1 MLETVRSRR
10 IYGFLVLTILPSE
23 FSFVYRCLSCSSTL
37 FVHPTASA
45 AIGYYLR
52 DRKDSQVT
60 QEATSCTAPS
70 PSVVE
75 DRIKMLR
82 RHEAELAKEAQDI
95 QEKLRRVKNKEG
107 AVKV

>member
-1 MLETVRSRR
+1 MLDFSCFHCSLPASCRS
-10 IYGFLVLTILPSE
+10 
-23 FSFVYRCLSCSSTL
+23 
-37 FVHPTASA
+37 TASA

-52 DRKDSQVT
+52 DRKDSQIT
-60 QEATSCTAPS
+60 QEATSSKAPS

-95 QEKLRRVKNKEG
+95 EEKLRRVKIKEG

>member
-10 IYGFLVLTILPSE
+10 IYGFLVLTILP
-23 FSFVYRCLSCSSTL
+23 T
-37 FVHPTASA
+37 SA

-52 DRKDSQVT
+52 DRKDSLVT
-60 QEATSCTAPS
+60 QEATSSTAPS
-70 PSVVE
+70 PSVVG

-95 QEKLRRVKNKEG
+95 REKLERVKGKLGE
-107 AVKV
+107 VKV